1 MGCNYSKKISV
12 NDQIKEIENNF
23 GGYNYNYNYNNND
36 IEKILVTKTIYKK
49 PINTILP
56 FKHF

>member
-1 MGCNYSKKISV
+1 MGCNYSKKLSV
-12 NDQIKEIENNF
+12 NDEIKEIENTF
-23 GGYNYNYNYNNND
+23 GSYNYDYND
-36 IEKILVTKTIYKK
+36 IEKILVTRKVNKKK

>member
-12 NDQIKEIENNF
+12 NDEIKEIENNF
-23 GGYNYNYNYNNND
+23 GGYNYNYNNND
-36 IEKILVTKTIYKK
+36 IKKILVAKTIYKK

-56 FKHF
+56 FKYF